1 MLSSLAVASG
11 RSCCAQLCT
20 ADAACFGLVLQ
31 PVVTTQPRAVQ
42 PRQMAGL
49 RPDKTPCRFLPLNI
63 PCACLLQGKGH
74 ARPALRSVLL
84 VGNPSLPLKGFDVAI
99 NALAAINQVLPLHVT
114 WVCQNQPNA
123 TLVPTL
129 TGSGLCISLYI
140 NPSQVS
146 QKGIGTYPEPDCCAA
161 MSCTMPFKR
170 FLWASTSSLVSCEW
184 VAKAVS
190 CVGGFLVCLYC

>member
-1 MLSSLAVASG
+1 MTRPAVRSSALQML
-11 RSCCAQLCT
+11 
-20 ADAACFGLVLQ
+20 
-31 PVVTTQPRAVQ
+31 RAVGLLLQQVMTDQ
-42 PRQMAGL
+42 PGAVPSLQMAGFCPHRASCCL
-49 RPDKTPCRFLPLNI
+49 SPLNI

-146 QKGIGTYPEPDCCAA
+146 PSEHRGRVLSRT
-161 MSCTMPFKR
+161 
-170 FLWASTSSLVSCEW
+170 
-184 VAKAVS
+184 AVLPPLLHGA
-190 CVGGFLVCLYC
+190 V